1 MQTSKVLNW
10 FNKQNTIKRI
20 SFLNTLINACHP
32 IELKL
37 HHTLISDSINQDKET
52 FRGAAT
58 TVNKSHEDLKQR
70 LRKRENQIK
79 SYKITVYG
87 EKIDDKIQNHNPQ
100 NFDDNAENHENPKN
114 NDNLITQENA
124 YLTDPHYKAL
134 DSQLRYEIFMSLALI
149 EMPSKDTNTNSS
161 INNNND
167 HSNHSNHS
175 NNFYNN
181 QNGSTTFLTN
191 SVNGNNNT
199 VQSTHFSSNSS
210 QNGSQILHNNNGT
223 TRENT
228 PNLLNSALQ
237 SHLSSKNNNN
247 NFDNS
252 ITSNSTNNNNNLQ
265 NKDSIHLSTT
275 INNNNHKN
283 LQKSI
288 TNAVKS
294 GSVIFEFINGYLA
307 EKLQM
312 HRATPPSG
320 NFNQWLHFIS
330 AVYSLDEVS
339 EFLLL
344 SFLIILHPIFNIS
357 QKSLIYQQY
366 RLLEKVYGMLVKKH
380 GQNRNHIFLG
390 QQYQNL
396 FNLAGMMVSQGQT
409 SAENNFQNPDLQHKN
424 SYLPT
429 QGANTISKNTNLSQ
443 PNFNNNPENNN
454 SISNNFNQNL
464 TQLPTYNG
472 ASNFPGNS
480 VNNEVFHYRVVF
492 CVQILKL
499 KFRSIKFIFTKDR
512 K

>member
-1 MQTSKVLNW
+1 M
-10 FNKQNTIKRI
+10 
-20 SFLNTLINACHP
+20 
-32 IELKL
+32 
-37 HHTLISDSINQDKET
+37 ISDSINQDKDT

-58 TVNKSHEDLKQR
+58 TVNRSHEDLKQR

-87 EKIDDKIQNHNPQ
+87 EKIDDKIQNQNPQ
-100 NFDDNAENHENPKN
+100 NFDGNDDAAENPENPNN
-114 NDNLITQENA
+114 NDNPITQENA
-124 YLTDPHYKAL
+124 YLADPHYKAL
-134 DSQLRYEIFMSLALI
+134 DSQLRYELFLSLALI
-149 EMPSKDTNTNSS
+149 EMPSIGTNTNSS

-210 QNGSQILHNNNGT
+210 QNGSQTLHNHNGT

-247 NFDNS
+247 NNFDNS
-252 ITSNSTNNNNNLQ
+252 ITSNSTNNNNNNLQ

-275 INNNNHKN
+275 INNKI

-294 GSVIFEFINGYLA
+294 GSVIFEFTNRYLA

-312 HRATPPSG
+312 HRATPPSA
-320 NFNQWLHFIS
+320 NFNQWLHFIA

-344 SFLIILHPIFNIS
+344 SYLIILHPIFNIS

-366 RLLEKVYGMLVKKH
+366 RLLEKVYGMLVRRFN
-380 GQNRNHIFLG
+380 GGFDQNQDQSQNGNHVLLD

-396 FNLAGMMVSQGQT
+396 FNLAGMMVSQEQT
-409 SAENNFQNPDLQHKN
+409 STENNFQNPDLQHKN
-424 SYLPT
+424 SYLPK
-429 QGANTISKNTNLSQ
+429 QEPNTISKNTIHSQ

-454 SISNNFNQNL
+454 SSSNNFNQNFQSQTQNL

-472 ASNFPGNS
+472 AGNFLGNS
-480 VNNEVFHYRVVF
+480 VNNEAFHHRVVF
-492 CVQILKL
+492 YV
-499 KFRSIKFIFTKDR
+499 FSIF
-512 K
+512 